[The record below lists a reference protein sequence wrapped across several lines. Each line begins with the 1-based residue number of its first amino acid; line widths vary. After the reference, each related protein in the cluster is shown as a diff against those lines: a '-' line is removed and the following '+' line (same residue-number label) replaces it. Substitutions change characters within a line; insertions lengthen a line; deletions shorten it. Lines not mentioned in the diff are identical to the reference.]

1 MADTEAEEQSEE
13 NEAEA
18 EVQAEEKG
26 GGKTKL
32 IVAAVVLVVLGVG
45 GFFAAPAVMN
55 MISPPAEDGEVAA
68 KPESD
73 PDKPALFAP
82 LHPPLVINFKSN
94 DGESHFMQLTLE
106 VMARDQ
112 AVIDEVRN
120 HAAVIRNSLILMY
133 GNVDYET
140 VVTREGKEQM
150 LADALAEIRTILEA
164 ETDKTDVEAVY
175 FTSLIIQ

>member
-18 EVQAEEKG
+18 EAEEKG

-55 MISPPAEDGEVAA
+55 MISPPAEEGEAA
-68 KPESD
+68 AEPASD
-73 PDKPALFAP
+73 PGKPALFAP

-112 AVIDEVRN
+112 AVIDEVKN

-164 ETDKTDVEAVY
+164 ETGKTDVEAVY

>member
-13 NEAEA
+13 NEAG
-18 EVQAEEKG
+18 EKG
-26 GGKTKL
+26 GGKTRL
-32 IVAAVVLVVLGVG
+32 IIVAVVLVVLGVA
-45 GFFAAPAVMN
+45 GFFAAPAIMN
-55 MISPPAEDGEVAA
+55 MISPPVEDEEAPPEPVAN
-68 KPESD
+68 S
-73 PDKPALFAP
+73 DKPALFAP
-82 LHPPLVINFKSN
+82 LHPPLVINFKSS

-112 AVIDEVRN
+112 AVVDEVKN

-150 LADALAEIRTILEA
+150 LADALAEIRKILEA
-164 ETDKTDVEAVY
+164 ETGKTDVEAVY

>member
-1 MADTEAEEQSEE
+1 MADTDAEEQSEE
-13 NEAEA
+13 NEAE
-18 EVQAEEKG
+18 AEEKG

-45 GFFAAPAVMN
+45 GFFAAPAIMN
-55 MISPPAEDGEVAA
+55 MISPPAGEEEEAVAEPA
-68 KPESD
+68 ANS
-73 PDKPALFAP
+73 DKPALFAP
-82 LHPPLVINFKSN
+82 LHPPLVINFKSS

-112 AVIDEVRN
+112 AVIDEVKN

-133 GNVDYET
+133 GNVDYES

-150 LADALAEIRTILEA
+150 LADALTEIRTILEA
-164 ETDKTDVEAVY
+164 ETGKTDVEAVY